1 MTNVDIIT
9 EAYAA
14 FAEGN
19 IPAVLAAFA
28 DDIQWTEAEGFIY
41 GGTYVGAD
49 AIVQGV
55 FVRMGTE
62 WDSFH
67 VKPEAIV
74 GEGDTVAAL
83 GWYEGAYRETGRS
96 FRARFAHWWKL
107 ADGKITSFEQVV
119 DSVKTNEAT
128 LAR

>member
-9 EAYAA
+9 QAYAD

-19 IPAVLAAFA
+19 IPAVLAVFA
-28 DDIQWTEAEGFIY
+28 DDIQWTEAAGFIY

-62 WDSFH
+62 WDSFQ
-67 VKPEAIV
+67 VKPEMVI
-74 GEGDTVAAL
+74 GEGGNVSAI
-83 GWYEGAYRETGRS
+83 GWYEGAYHETGRD
-96 FRARFAHWWKL
+96 FTARFAHWWRL
-107 ADGKITSFEQVV
+107 ADGKIASFEQVV